1 VTSGTAEIA
10 GLLGDIAGT
19 VYRIETGGSFLTGV
33 DIDSRAQSPEGRR
46 SLEQLVE
53 ATAGHVPIALASP
66 GRGSSHHFYSVTSAF
81 HGTEVVSPALLVV
94 DPDWLL
100 RECRTRPA
108 PPGWSPTGARLDIYD
123 FGVATVVVDWAPSGV
138 LHGGLDAIQDAVS
151 TLDAHTGRIL
161 AGICVEVTEVLQ
173 HAAQS
178 HPLRRESWIGLR
190 RDPGNDLLPSEG
202 VLLWTWNHCRAVA
215 PAGVGVGGVAEAIAG
230 RICPNRPE
238 VLQHRD
244 HAYAAGVFASV
255 TCSSPG
261 AEPDAGT
268 LSRAK
273 ALQDPWWTLFWGLDR
288 VLLALL
294 TDFDWEPRVAGARGV
309 KARMLAIRD
318 VSERVG
324 LYRSRLESILV
335 SSGARDIA
343 AWRILATAWDL
354 TFRVEVVDRKL
365 GQLQAAYQYSVARLA
380 EIRNVRVAIMVYVF
394 TALSLV
400 SAVVTTVQYA
410 EAGVNSSLTV
420 RLIVLGVS
428 VLAAAAAVGASLWV
442 RDSVV
447 QARAG
452 RDR

>member
-1 VTSGTAEIA
+1 
-10 GLLGDIAGT
+10 
-19 VYRIETGGSFLTGV
+19 
-33 DIDSRAQSPEGRR
+33 
-46 SLEQLVE
+46 
-53 ATAGHVPIALASP
+53 
-66 GRGSSHHFYSVTSAF
+66 
-81 HGTEVVSPALLVV
+81 
-94 DPDWLL
+94 
-100 RECRTRPA
+100 
-108 PPGWSPTGARLDIYD
+108 
-123 FGVATVVVDWAPSGV
+123 
-138 LHGGLDAIQDAVS
+138 
-151 TLDAHTGRIL
+151 
-161 AGICVEVTEVLQ
+161 
-173 HAAQS
+173 
-178 HPLRRESWIGLR
+178 
-190 RDPGNDLLPSEG
+190 
-202 VLLWTWNHCRAVA
+202 
-215 PAGVGVGGVAEAIAG
+215 
-230 RICPNRPE
+230 
-238 VLQHRD
+238 
-244 HAYAAGVFASV
+244 
-255 TCSSPG
+255 
-261 AEPDAGT
+261 
-268 LSRAK
+268 
-273 ALQDPWWTLFWGLDR
+273 
-288 VLLALL
+288 
-294 TDFDWEPRVAGARGV
+294 
-309 KARMLAIRD
+309 MLAIRD